1 MFYWKNISSDEM
13 GIVVSKT
20 PAISK
25 GKRNI
30 EKISIPGRSGFL
42 SFDHGTY
49 ESFIISVECHFNKG
63 EHSQDE
69 MLAWLD
75 GFGKLSFDNV
85 RQWDAV
91 IINSISLEKVI
102 GLYRSFLIQF
112 ECQPI
117 AEEIT
122 ENIFV
127 VTSSPAT
134 LSITGATT
142 EMEPIIEITGTGELQ
157 VSINK
162 KIFYLYG
169 IEGKY
174 ILDSKWKVITDTN
187 GFNASNKMLYE
198 FPVLLPGNN
207 EIEYLGNISEFKI
220 RYMRK
225 FL

>member
-42 SFDHGTY
+42 TFDHGTY

-63 EHSQDE
+63 EHSQDKI
-69 MLAWLD
+69 LAWLD

-91 IINSISLEKVI
+91 IVNSISLEKVI

-117 AEEIT
+117 AEEIL
-122 ENIFV
+122 ENIFL
-127 VTSSPAT
+127 VTTSPTT
-134 LSITGATT
+134 LNITGATAQI
-142 EMEPIIEITGTGELQ
+142 EPILEITGTGDVQ
-157 VSINK
+157 VSINNK
-162 KIFYLYG
+162 TISLYG

-174 ILDSKWKVITDTN
+174 ILDSKWKLITDS
-187 GFNASNKMLYE
+187 GGLNASNKMLYE
-198 FPVLLPGNN
+198 FPVLNPGIN
-207 EIEYLGNISEFKI
+207 EIEYLGNITDFRI
-220 RYMRK
+220 RYHLS
-225 FL
+225 FV

>member
-20 PAISK
+20 PTISK

-42 SFDHGTY
+42 TFDHGTY

-63 EHSQDE
+63 TTSQDE
-69 MLAWLD
+69 LLAWLD
-75 GFGKLSFDNV
+75 GLGKLSLDNV

-117 AEEIT
+117 AEAIS

-127 VTSSPAT
+127 VSTSPAT
-134 LSITGATT
+134 LNITGATAQ
-142 EMEPIIEITGTGELQ
+142 MEPILEITGTGDVQ
-157 VSINK
+157 VSINNK
-162 KIFYLYG
+162 TFYLYG

-174 ILDSKWKVITDTN
+174 ILDSKWKVITNSN
-187 GFNASNKMLYE
+187 GLNASSKMLYE
-198 FPVLLPGNN
+198 FPVLNPGIN
-207 EIEYLGNISEFKI
+207 EIEYLGNITEFKI
-220 RYMRK
+220 KYHPSYV
-225 FL
+225 

>member
-13 GIVVSKT
+13 GLIVSKT

-63 EHSQDE
+63 VTSQDE
-69 MLAWLD
+69 ILAWLD

-91 IINSISLEKVI
+91 IVNSITLEKVI

-117 AEEIT
+117 AEAIS

-127 VTSSPAT
+127 VTTSPTTLNISS
-134 LSITGATT
+134 ATT
-142 EMEPIIEITGTGELQ
+142 QMEPILEITGTGDVQ
-157 VSINK
+157 VSINNK
-162 KIFYLYG
+162 TFYLYG

-174 ILDSKWKVITDTN
+174 ILDSKWKVITDSN

-198 FPVLLPGNN
+198 FPVLIPGVN
-207 EIEYLGNISEFKI
+207 EIEYLGNITEFKI
-220 RYMRK
+220 RYRK
-225 FL
+225 AFL

>member
-13 GIVVSKT
+13 GIIVSKS
-20 PAISK
+20 PSISK

-42 SFDHGTY
+42 TFDHGTY
-49 ESFIISVECHFNKG
+49 ESFIISMECHFNKG
-63 EHSQDE
+63 VTSQDE
-69 MLAWLD
+69 LLSWLD

-91 IINSISLEKVI
+91 IVNSISLEKVI

-117 AEEIT
+117 AEEIL

-127 VTSSPAT
+127 VTTSPAN
-134 LSITGATT
+134 LNITGATAQ
-142 EMEPIIEITGTGELQ
+142 MEPILEITGTGDVQ
-157 VSINK
+157 VSINNK
-162 KIFYLYG
+162 TISLYG

-174 ILDSKWKVITDTN
+174 ILDSKWKVITDSI
-187 GFNASNKMLYE
+187 GLNASSKMLYD
-198 FPVLLPGNN
+198 FPVLLPGIN

-220 RYMRK
+220 RYTRK

>member
-13 GIVVSKT
+13 GIIVSKT
-20 PAISK
+20 PAIFK

-63 EHSQDE
+63 VTSQDE
-69 MLAWLD
+69 ILTWLD

-91 IINSISLEKVI
+91 IVNSISLEKVI

-117 AEEIT
+117 AEAIN
-122 ENIFV
+122 ENIYI
-127 VTSSPAT
+127 VTSNPAT
-134 LSITGATT
+134 LNIFEATAQ
-142 EMEPIIEITGTGELQ
+142 MEPIIEITGTGDVL
-157 VSINK
+157 VSINNK
-162 KIFYLYG
+162 TFYLYG

-174 ILDSKWKVITDTN
+174 ILDSKWKVITDS
-187 GFNASNKMLYE
+187 GGLNASDQMLYE
-198 FPVLLPGNN
+198 FSVLAPGIN
-207 EIEYLGNISEFKI
+207 EIEYLGNITEFKI
-220 RYMRK
+220 RYK
-225 FL
+225 KAFL

>member
-42 SFDHGTY
+42 TFDHGTY

-63 EHSQDE
+63 VTSQDE
-69 MLAWLD
+69 LLAWLD
-75 GFGKLSFDNV
+75 GSGKLSFDNV

-91 IINSISLEKVI
+91 IVNSISLEKVI

-117 AEEIT
+117 AEAIS

-127 VTSSPAT
+127 VTTSPTTLNISS
-134 LSITGATT
+134 ATT
-142 EMEPIIEITGTGELQ
+142 QMEPILEITGTGDVQ
-157 VSINK
+157 VSINNK
-162 KIFYLYG
+162 TISLFG

-174 ILDSKWKVITDTN
+174 ILDSKWKVITDSF
-187 GFNASNKMLYE
+187 GLNASNKMLYE
-198 FPVLLPGNN
+198 FPVLLPGVN

-220 RYMRK
+220 RYK
-225 FL
+225 KAFL

>member
-13 GIVVSKT
+13 GIIVSKT

-63 EHSQDE
+63 VTSQDE
-69 MLAWLD
+69 LLAWLD

-91 IINSISLEKVI
+91 IVNSISLEKVI

-117 AEEIT
+117 AEAIN

-127 VTSSPAT
+127 VTTNPAT
-134 LSITGATT
+134 LNITGATAQ
-142 EMEPIIEITGTGELQ
+142 MEPILEITGSGDVQ
-157 VSINK
+157 VSINNK
-162 KIFYLYG
+162 TFYLYG

-174 ILDSKWKVITDTN
+174 ILDSKWKVISDS
-187 GFNASNKMLYE
+187 GGLNASNKMLYE
-198 FPVLLPGNN
+198 FPALVPENN
-207 EIEYLGNISEFKI
+207 IIEYIGDVTEFKI
-220 RYMRK
+220 RYHK
-225 FL
+225 VFI

>member
-13 GIVVSKT
+13 GIIVSKS
-20 PAISK
+20 PSISK

-42 SFDHGTY
+42 TFDHGTY
-49 ESFIISVECHFNKG
+49 ESFIISMECHFNKG
-63 EHSQDE
+63 VTSQDE
-69 MLAWLD
+69 LLSWLD

-91 IINSISLEKVI
+91 IVNSISLEKVI

-117 AEEIT
+117 AEEIL

-127 VTSSPAT
+127 VTTSPAN
-134 LSITGATT
+134 LNITGATAQ
-142 EMEPIIEITGTGELQ
+142 MEPILEITGTGDVQ

-162 KIFYLYG
+162 KTFYLYG

-174 ILDSKWKVITDTN
+174 ILDSKWKVITDS
-187 GFNASNKMLYE
+187 GGLNASNKMLYE
-198 FPVLLPGNN
+198 FPVLIPGIN
-207 EIEYLGNISEFKI
+207 EIEYLGNIIEFKI
-220 RYMRK
+220 RYHLS
-225 FL
+225 FV

>member
-42 SFDHGTY
+42 TFDHGTY

-63 EHSQDE
+63 VTSQDE
-69 MLAWLD
+69 LLAWLD
-75 GFGKLSFDNV
+75 GFEKLSFDNV

-91 IINSISLEKVI
+91 IVNSISLEKVI

-117 AEEIT
+117 SESIAEYTYIVSSNPDSL
-122 ENIFV
+122 NI
-127 VTSSPAT
+127 S
-134 LSITGATT
+134 GATAQ
-142 EMEPIIEITGTGELQ
+142 MEPILEITGSGDFQ
-157 VSINK
+157 VSINNK
-162 KIFYLYG
+162 TISLYG
-169 IEGKY
+169 IDGKY
-174 ILDSKWKVITDTN
+174 ILDSKWKVITDS
-187 GFNASNKMLYE
+187 GGLNASNKMLYE
-198 FPVLLPGNN
+198 FPVLIPGIN

-220 RYMRK
+220 RYR
-225 FL
+225 LSYV